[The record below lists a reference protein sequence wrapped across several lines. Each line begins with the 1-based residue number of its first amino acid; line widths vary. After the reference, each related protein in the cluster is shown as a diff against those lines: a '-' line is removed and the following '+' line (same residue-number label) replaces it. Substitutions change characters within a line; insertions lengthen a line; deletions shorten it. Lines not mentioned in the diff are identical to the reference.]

1 MPRFSKASESRLE
14 TCHPDLRRL
23 FREVV
28 KHFDCSILEG
38 VRTED
43 RQQELF
49 AQGRTEPGSIVTYC
63 DGITRK
69 SNHQAKDDGW
79 SHAVDAAP
87 YFAEAPHIR
96 WKDENS
102 FYRFAGFVEAIAYN
116 LGVPIKWGGDF
127 KKLKD
132 LPHWELDP

>member
-49 AQGRTEPGSIVTYC
+49 AQGRTEPGNIVTYC

-69 SNHQAKDDGW
+69 SNHQAKSDGW
-79 SHAVDAAP
+79 SWAVDAAP
-87 YFAEAPHIR
+87 YPID
-96 WKDENS
+96 WKDINR
-102 FYRFAGFVEAIAYN
+102 FHRFAGFVEAIAYN
-116 LGVPIKWGGDF
+116 LGMPIKWGGDF
-127 KKLKD
+127 KKFKD